1 MSITL
6 LTSVLDELKVPPTS
20 QAEILEIIKHPR
32 RKRRLISRRE
42 TLAILGVS
50 APTLLKY
57 IRRGLI
63 HEYRMSSRKI
73 RFDADEIEALLNG
86 NGLA

>member
-1 MSITL
+1 MSIAL
-6 LTSVLDELKVPPTS
+6 LTSLLDELKVPPYS
-20 QAEILEIIKHPR
+20 QTEILEIIKNPR
-32 RKRRLISRRE
+32 KKRRLISRRE

-57 IRRGLI
+57 IRQGLI
-63 HEYRMSSRKI
+63 HEYRMSPRKI
-73 RFDADEIEALLNG
+73 RFDADEVDALFNG

>member
-1 MSITL
+1 MSIAI
-6 LTSVLDELKVPPTS
+6 LTSILEELKVPPDS
-20 QAEILEIIKHPR
+20 QTEILDIVKNPR
-32 RKRRLISRRE
+32 KKRKLISRRE
-42 TLAILGVS
+42 TMKLLGVS

-73 RFDADEIEALLNG
+73 RFDANEIEALLNG